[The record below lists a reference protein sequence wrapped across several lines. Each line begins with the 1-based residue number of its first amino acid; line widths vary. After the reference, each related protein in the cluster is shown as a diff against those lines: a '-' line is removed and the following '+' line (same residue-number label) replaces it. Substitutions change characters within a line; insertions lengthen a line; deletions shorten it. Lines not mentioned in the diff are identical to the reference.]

1 MQIKTTTDR
10 LDINQGDSPTL
21 PPKNSKR
28 RTLFPFAILFA
39 MVCAILLMDAILP
52 LRDLWFHEALLTQ
65 LGSWPVLPSRILFPG
80 WPLIPPVPHL
90 PETPPRVIQS
100 WEQLPLMLG
109 SFVLVFVLYL
119 LALRRLPAQ
128 VSRRFIFTSTALL
141 GFLYILIP
149 IVTSRD
155 LYSYIAYAR
164 IGVIHHLNPLTTL
177 PTAIC
182 RSDKICDEIYNYVYW
197 AHQPSAYGPT
207 WIFLTSSLQ
216 WLFTLFGVNHI
227 IPMLIALRFLGLAM
241 HLLSTLLIWKIS
253 GQLQRPNGII
263 SPTTRLRATLAF
275 AWNPLLLFEAC
286 VNAHNDTTLLPLIL
300 LAVWFLVR
308 APMAMGPIMHSWTS
322 VGADLSRPTP
332 IYRPLLSHPVR
343 DKLAPYAPFILA
355 AAMLALATCLKIN
368 IVLLVPGLLLYAWTQ
383 EPVRGRLKRVVAV
396 TATYTGL
403 ILLCYAP
410 FWQGGAI
417 LHVLFVNPGIYR
429 TINTPADFLG
439 HFYNSIMSDFG
450 HPTGA
455 LIGSPAE
462 RIVHTQGLQ
471 HATNDLTD
479 LISSPAERIMH
490 TLSLGIFV
498 IIYLLLC
505 WQVIRRPGR
514 ISNVQ
519 GLIRW
524 MAVTWLVYCALGSP
538 WFWPWYLVTFFG
550 LYALIEAFSGDS
562 NALFDLVRW
571 PAGTETYFVRLFS
584 FSMLSLYCFSVWATF
599 NSFVP
604 GLPGFEWSYFSG
616 LWAWILPLVA
626 VALLIRSPKVIPS
639 GRPQG

>member
-1 MQIKTTTDR
+1 MQIKTTTER
-10 LDINQGDSPTL
+10 LEINQGDFPTL

-39 MVCAILLMDAILP
+39 MAFAILLMDAILP
-52 LRDLWFHEALLTQ
+52 LRDLWFKEALLTQ
-65 LGSWPVLPSRILFPG
+65 LGSWPVLPSHILFPG
-80 WPLIPPVPHL
+80 WPLIPPVPPML
-90 PETPPRVIQS
+90 IKPPGPRFIQS

-109 SFVLVFVLYL
+109 SFVLVFFLYL

-128 VSRRFIFTSTALL
+128 VSRRFLFTSTVLL

-164 IGVIHHLNPLTTL
+164 IGVIYHLNPLTTL

-182 RSDKICDEIYNYVYW
+182 NDKIYDEICNYVYW

-207 WIFLTSSLQ
+207 WVILTSSLQ
-216 WLFTLFGVNHI
+216 WLFTLFGLNYI
-227 IPMLIALRFLGLAM
+227 ILMLIALRFLGLAM

-263 SPTTRLRATLAF
+263 SPATRLRATLAF

-300 LAVWFLVR
+300 LAVWFLIR

-332 IYRPLLSHPVR
+332 IYRPSFSHLVR

-383 EPVRGRLKRVVAV
+383 EPVSGRLKRVVAV

-417 LHVLFVNPGIYR
+417 LHVLSVNPATYR

-450 HPTGA
+450 
-455 LIGSPAE
+455 SPAE

-479 LISSPAERIMH
+479 PIGYPAERIVN

-498 IIYLLLC
+498 IIYMLLC
-505 WQVIRRPGR
+505 WQVIRRPCR

-538 WFWPWYLVTFFG
+538 WFWPWYIVTFFG
-550 LYALIEAFSGDS
+550 LYALIEASPGDG

-571 PAGTETYFVRLFS
+571 PAGTETYFVRLLS
-584 FSMLSLYCFSVWATF
+584 FSMLSLYCFFVWGTS

-604 GLPGFEWSYFSG
+604 GLPGFEWSYLSG
-616 LWAWILPLVA
+616 LWAWVLPLIGVA
-626 VALLIRSPKVIPS
+626 ILAKGSKVIPP

>member
-1 MQIKTTTDR
+1 MQIKTTTER
-10 LDINQGDSPTL
+10 LEINQGDFPTL
-21 PPKNSKR
+21 PPKSSKR

-52 LRDLWFHEALLTQ
+52 LRDLWFKEALLTQ

-80 WPLIPPVPHL
+80 WPLIPPVP
-90 PETPPRVIQS
+90 PMPVSPPPPRVIQS

-109 SFVLVFVLYL
+109 SFVLVFFLYL
-119 LALRRLPAQ
+119 LALRRLPAK
-128 VSRRFIFTSTALL
+128 VSRRFIFTSTVLL

-155 LYSYIAYAR
+155 LFSYIAYAR

-177 PTAIC
+177 PTAIR
-182 RSDKICDEIYNYVYW
+182 RSDEIYNYVYW
-197 AHQPSAYGPT
+197 VDQPSAYGPT
-207 WIFLTSSLQ
+207 WVILTSSLQ
-216 WLFTLFGVNHI
+216 WLFTLFGLNNFV
-227 IPMLIALRFLGLAM
+227 PMLIALRFLGLAM

-308 APMAMGPIMHSWTS
+308 APMGPILHFDKLTRTS
-322 VGADLSRPTP
+322 VGADLLRPTP
-332 IYRPLLSHPVR
+332 IYRPSLSYLVR
-343 DKLAPYAPFILA
+343 DKLAPNAPFILA

-383 EPVRGRLKRVVAV
+383 EPVSGRLKRVVAV

-417 LHVLFVNPGIYR
+417 LHVLSVNPATYR

-439 HFYNSIMSDFG
+439 HFYNSIMVDFG
-450 HPTGA
+450 YPIGA
-455 LIGSPAE
+455 PIG
-462 RIVHTQGLQ
+462 
-471 HATNDLTD
+471 
-479 LISSPAERIMH
+479 SPAERIMH
-490 TLSLGIFV
+490 TLSLSIFV
-498 IIYLLLC
+498 IIYMLLC
-505 WQVIRRPGR
+505 WRVIRRSGR

-519 GLIRW
+519 GLLRW
-524 MAVTWLVYCALGSP
+524 MAITWLVYCALGSP
-538 WFWPWYLVTFFG
+538 WFWPWYIITFFG
-550 LYALIEAFSGDS
+550 LYALIEASSEDG

-571 PAGTETYFVRLFS
+571 PAGTETYFMRLLS
-584 FSMLSLYCFSVWATF
+584 FSMLSLYCFFVWGTSH
-599 NSFVP
+599 SFVP
-604 GLPGFEWSYFSG
+604 GLPGFEWSYLSG
-616 LWAWILPLVA
+616 LWAWVLPLVA
-626 VALLIRSPKVIPS
+626 VALLNKRPP
-639 GRPQG
+639 GRPQGSPPRSTPPPPLL